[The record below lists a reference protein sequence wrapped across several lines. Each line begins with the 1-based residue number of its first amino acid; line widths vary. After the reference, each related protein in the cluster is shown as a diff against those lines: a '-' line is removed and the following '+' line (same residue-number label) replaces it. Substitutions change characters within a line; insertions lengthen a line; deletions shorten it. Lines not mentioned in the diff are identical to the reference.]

1 VSDAR
6 RPGETPKL
14 SAVTVS
20 RSGSGFGLVALVA
33 LIATAQ
39 SIHAQTQPAPVY
51 PARSV
56 RVIVPYPPGAS
67 TNDILARV
75 LAQKLSESFGQQFI
89 VDNRPGAGGTLGQ
102 ELGAR
107 AQADGYTLTL
117 ATNGPMAIGPFT
129 YAKLGYDPIKSYE
142 HVTLFALVPYVMAA
156 HPSVAAKDAREFIA
170 LARSRPGALNFASA
184 GSGTTPHL
192 AGELFNSITGIQVVH
207 VPYKGGAAA
216 TADLL
221 GGQVQVYFAGVPA
234 LLPLIRQGK
243 LRALGMGV
251 LKRSSAL
258 PDLPTLDEQG
268 VKGYDV
274 ASWMG
279 ILAPAKTPQ
288 AIVQRLHAEIAKV
301 MDSADM
307 RERVLTQ
314 GADPVAIGLRAFR
327 DYVQTELDRWG
338 PVVRQSGIKA
348 D

>member
-1 VSDAR
+1 VLR
-6 RPGETPKL
+6 RLQTVL
-14 SAVTVS
+14 LAALAV
-20 RSGSGFGLVALVA
+20 VAVA
-33 LIATAQ
+33 PLFAQ
-39 SIHAQTQPAPVY
+39 GAWPVR
-51 PARSV
+51 PV
-56 RVIVPYPPGAS
+56 RLIVPYPPGAS
-67 TNDILARV
+67 SNDILARV
-75 LAQKLSESFGQQFI
+75 LAQKLSDSFGQTFV

-107 AQADGYTLTL
+107 ALPDGYTLTL

-129 YAKLGYDPIKSYE
+129 YDKLGYDPIRSYE
-142 HVTLFALVPYVMAA
+142 HVTLFAIVPYVMAA

-170 LARSRPGALNFASA
+170 LARARPGVLNFASA

-192 AGELFNSITGIQVVH
+192 AGELFNSMAGIKVVH

-221 GGQVQVYFAGVPA
+221 GGQVQVYFAGLPA

-258 PDLPTLDEQG
+258 PDLPTIDEQG
-268 VKGYDV
+268 LKGYDV

-279 ILAPAKTPQ
+279 ILAPARTPA
-288 AIVQRLHAEIAKV
+288 AIVERLHREISKL
-301 MDSADM
+301 MDTADM
-307 RERVLTQ
+307 RERVLNQ
-314 GADPVAIGLRAFR
+314 GAEPVAIGLKAFR
-327 DYVQTELDRWG
+327 DYVQVELDRWG
-338 PVVRQSGIKA
+338 PVARGAGVKA